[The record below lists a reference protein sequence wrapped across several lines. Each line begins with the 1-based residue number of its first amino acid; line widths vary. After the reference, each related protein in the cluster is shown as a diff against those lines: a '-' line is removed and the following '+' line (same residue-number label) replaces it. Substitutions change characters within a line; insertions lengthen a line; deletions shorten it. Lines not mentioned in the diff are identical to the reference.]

1 LNIKIFD
8 VIRKEIWEMKKIGIA
23 VDGNSGMDYLERD
36 SDIRIFRSHLIIE
49 REEFEDFI
57 EISAEDFYSRL
68 NENPD
73 LDIST
78 PQTSTGNILEMYEE
92 MKKSGCDELIII
104 TISKELSGTYQNAVL
119 AAKMIDIDVHVF
131 DSKSVSYVQA
141 FMALTAKKMADD
153 GLSVDQILKTLEFIR
168 DHNHIYI
175 TVDTLKYLVKN
186 GRLSNVAGA
195 IGSLLKLKPL
205 LDINEEG
212 KVKTVS
218 KIRTTKKAR
227 NMMKERFIEEVK
239 GKDVITFIVYTN
251 NEEEMKPFKA
261 ELEANGIPD
270 ILLVPLTPVV
280 GTHAGPG
287 TMGVGYIERPS
298 V

>member
-1 LNIKIFD
+1 
-8 VIRKEIWEMKKIGIA
+8 MKIGIA
-23 VDGNSGMDYLERD
+23 VDGNSGIDYLERD
-36 SDIRIFRSHLIIE
+36 PEIRIFRSHLLIE
-49 REEFEDFI
+49 KEEFEDFV
-57 EISAEDFYSRL
+57 EISSDDFYKRL

-78 PQTSTGNILEMYEE
+78 AQTSTGRILEMYEE
-92 MKKSGCDELIII
+92 MKASGYDELIII

-119 AAKMIDIDVHVF
+119 AASMIDIDVHVY
-131 DSKSVSYVQA
+131 DSKSVSYIQA
-141 FMALTAKKMADD
+141 LMAIEARKMAKA
-153 GLSVDQILKTLEFIR
+153 GKTVEEIMEKLDFIR

-205 LDINEEG
+205 LEVNKEG
-212 KVKTVS
+212 KVKTVD

-227 NMMKERFIEEVK
+227 KLLVEKFVEEVK
-239 GKDVITFIVYTN
+239 DKDVITFVVYTN
-251 NEEEMKPFKA
+251 NRDEMQVFKE
-261 ELEANGIPD
+261 ELEAKGVKD
-270 ILLVPLTPVV
+270 IMLVPLTPVV

-287 TMGVGYIERPS
+287 TMGVGYIER
-298 V
+298 

>member
-1 LNIKIFD
+1 
-8 VIRKEIWEMKKIGIA
+8 MKIGIA
-23 VDGNSGMDYLERD
+23 VDGNSGIDYLERD
-36 SDIRIFRSHLIIE
+36 KEIRIFRSHLIIE
-49 REEFEDFI
+49 KEEFEDFV
-57 EISAEDFYSRL
+57 EISSDVFYSRL

-73 LDIST
+73 LNIST
-78 PQTSTGNILEMYEE
+78 AQTSTGNILEMYEE
-92 MKKSGCDELIII
+92 MHAKGYDQLLII

-119 AAKMIDIDVHVF
+119 AAKMIDTNVIVY

-141 FMALTAKKMADD
+141 YMALQAQEMANQGKSIEEIIERLDY
-153 GLSVDQILKTLEFIR
+153 IR

-205 LDINEEG
+205 LEVNDEG
-212 KVKTVS
+212 KVKTVD

-227 NMMKERFIEEVK
+227 KLLIERFVK
-239 GKDVITFIVYTN
+239 ETEGKDVMTFVVYTN
-251 NEEEMKPFKA
+251 NQLEMEDFKK
-261 ELEANGIPD
+261 ELESHGVRD
-270 ILLVPLTPVV
+270 VQLVPLTPVV

-287 TMGVGYIERPS
+287 TMGVGYIER
-298 V
+298 

>member
-1 LNIKIFD
+1 MN
-8 VIRKEIWEMKKIGIA
+8 KIGIA
-23 VDGNSGMDYLERD
+23 VDGNSGIDYLEKD
-36 SDIRIFRSHLIIE
+36 KDIRIFRSHLLIE
-49 REEFEDFI
+49 REEFEDFV
-57 EISAEDFYSRL
+57 EISSDQFYNRL
-68 NENPD
+68 NDNPD

-78 PQTSTGNILEMYEE
+78 AQTSTGNILEMYEE
-92 MKKSGCDELIII
+92 MKTSGYEELIII

-119 AAKMIDIDVHVF
+119 AASMIDIDVTIY
-131 DSKSVSYVQA
+131 DSKSASYIQA
-141 FMALTAKKMADD
+141 YMAMIAQKMVKNGKSKKEIIEKLDY
-153 GLSVDQILKTLEFIR
+153 IR

-205 LDINEEG
+205 LEISKDG
-212 KVKTVS
+212 KVKTVA

-227 NMMKERFIEEVK
+227 KLLVERFVDEVK
-239 GKDVITFIVYTN
+239 DKDVLTFVIYTN
-251 NEEEMKPFKA
+251 NKEEMEDFKK
-261 ELEANGIPD
+261 ELEAHGVSD

-287 TMGVGYIERPS
+287 TMGVGYIEK
-298 V
+298 

>member
-1 LNIKIFD
+1 
-8 VIRKEIWEMKKIGIA
+8 MKKIGIA
-23 VDGNSGMDYLERD
+23 VDGNSGIDYLERD
-36 SDIRIFRSHLIIE
+36 KEIRIFRSHLLIE
-49 REEFEDFI
+49 QKEYEDFVG
-57 EISAEDFYSRL
+57 ISSDEFYGRL
-68 NENPD
+68 KENTD

-78 PQTSTGNILEMYEE
+78 TQTSTGNILEMYEE
-92 MKKSGCDELIII
+92 MKASGYEQLLII

-119 AAKMIDIDVHVF
+119 AAKMIDIDVRVY
-131 DSKSVSYVQA
+131 DSKSVSYIQA
-141 FMALTAKKMADD
+141 YMALTAQRMVKEGKDIE
-153 GLSVDQILKTLEFIR
+153 QIISKLDYIR

-205 LDINEEG
+205 LEVNDEG
-212 KVKTVS
+212 KVKTVA

-227 NMMKERFIEEVK
+227 NLLIDKFIEEIK
-239 GKDVITFIVYTN
+239 DKDVLTFVVYTN
-251 NEEEMKPFKA
+251 NKNEMKDFSKILQ
-261 ELEANGIPD
+261 EKGVKD

-287 TMGVGYIERPS
+287 TMGVGYIER
-298 V
+298 

>member
-1 LNIKIFD
+1 
-8 VIRKEIWEMKKIGIA
+8 MKKIGIA
-23 VDGNSGMDYLERD
+23 VDGNSGIDYLERD
-36 SDIRIFRSHLIIE
+36 KEIRIFRSHLLIE
-49 REEFEDFI
+49 HEEYEDFV
-57 EISAEDFYSRL
+57 EISSDEFYGRL
-68 NENPD
+68 KENPD

-78 PQTSTGNILEMYEE
+78 AQTSTGNILEMYEE
-92 MKKSGCDELIII
+92 MKASGYEQLLII

-119 AAKMIDIDVHVF
+119 AAKMIDIDVRVY
-131 DSKSVSYVQA
+131 DSKSVSYIQA
-141 FMALTAKKMADD
+141 YMALTAQRMANEGKDIEEIISKLD
-153 GLSVDQILKTLEFIR
+153 YIR

-205 LDINEEG
+205 LEVNDEG
-212 KVKTVS
+212 KVKTVT

-227 NMMKERFIEEVK
+227 KLLIDRFIEEIK
-239 GKDVITFIVYTN
+239 DKDVLAFVVYTN
-251 NEEEMKPFKA
+251 NKNEMEDFSKNLQEK
-261 ELEANGIPD
+261 GVKD

-287 TMGVGYIERPS
+287 TMGVGYIER
-298 V
+298 

>member
-1 LNIKIFD
+1 
-8 VIRKEIWEMKKIGIA
+8 MSTIGIA
-23 VDGNSGMDYLERD
+23 VDGNSGIDYLDRD
-36 SDIRIFRSHLIIE
+36 NNIRIFRSHLLIE
-49 REEFEDFI
+49 NQEYEDFT
-57 EISAEDFYSRL
+57 EISSDDFYDRL
-68 NENPD
+68 NKNPD
-73 LDIST
+73 LNIST
-78 PQTSTGNILEMYEE
+78 TQTSTGLILQMYEE
-92 MKKSGCDELIII
+92 MQSSGFKQLLII

-119 AAKMIDIDVHVF
+119 ASKMIDMDVRVY

-141 FMALTAKKMADD
+141 YMAITAQEMAKNNHTIEEIIEKLDY
-153 GLSVDQILKTLEFIR
+153 IR
-168 DHNHIYI
+168 DHNQMYI

-205 LDINEEG
+205 LQIDRDG

-227 NMMKERFIEEVK
+227 KLLVDKFLEETKNKNIIAFV
-239 GKDVITFIVYTN
+239 VYTN
-251 NEEEMKPFKA
+251 NKDEMSIFKDD
-261 ELEANGIPD
+261 LESQGIKN

-287 TMGVGYIERPS
+287 TMGVGYIER
-298 V
+298 

>member
-1 LNIKIFD
+1 
-8 VIRKEIWEMKKIGIA
+8 MKIGVA
-23 VDGNSGMDYLERD
+23 VDGNSGIDYLQRD
-36 SDIRIFRSHLIIE
+36 SEIRVFRSHLLIE
-49 REEFEDFI
+49 KEEYEDFI
-57 EISAEDFYSRL
+57 EISSDDFYKRL

-78 PQTSTGNILEMYEE
+78 AQTSTGRILEMYEE
-92 MKKSGCDELIII
+92 MKANGYDELIII

-119 AAKMIDIDVHVF
+119 AASMIDMDVHVY

-141 FMALTAKKMADD
+141 MMAIKAREMSKA
-153 GLSVDQILKTLEFIR
+153 GKTVEEIHEQLDYIR

-205 LDINEEG
+205 LEVNDEG
-212 KVKTVS
+212 KVKTVA

-227 NMMKERFIEEVK
+227 KLLVEKLVEEVR
-239 GKDVITFIVYTN
+239 GKDVITFLVYTN
-251 NEEEMKPFKA
+251 NRSDMENFKNQ
-261 ELEANGIPD
+261 LEAQGIKD

-287 TMGVGYIERPS
+287 TMGVGYIER
-298 V
+298 

>member
-1 LNIKIFD
+1 
-8 VIRKEIWEMKKIGIA
+8 MGKIGIA
-23 VDGNSGMDYLERD
+23 VDGNSGLDYLERD

-49 REEFEDFI
+49 REEFEDFV
-57 EISAEDFYSRL
+57 EISSDEFYDRL
-68 NENPD
+68 DKNPD

-78 PQTSTGNILEMYEE
+78 AQTSTGNILEMYEE
-92 MKKSGCDELIII
+92 MNASGCEELIVI

-119 AAKMIDIDVHVF
+119 AAKMIDINVVVF

-141 FMALTAKKMADD
+141 YMAITAKKMADE
-153 GLSVDQILKTLEFIR
+153 GKNIEEIISVLEHIR

-205 LDINEEG
+205 LEVDQAG

-227 NMMKERFIEEVK
+227 LMMKERFIEEIK
-239 GKDVITFIVYTN
+239 GKNVLTFIVYTN
-251 NEEEMKPFKA
+251 NGEEMKSFKS
-261 ELEANGIPD
+261 ELENEGVKN

-287 TMGVGYIERPS
+287 TMGVGYIER
-298 V
+298 

>member
-1 LNIKIFD
+1 
-8 VIRKEIWEMKKIGIA
+8 MGKIGIA
-23 VDGNSGMDYLERD
+23 VDGNSGLDYLERD

-49 REEFEDFI
+49 REEFEDYI
-57 EISAEDFYSRL
+57 EISSDDFYDRL
-68 NENPD
+68 DKNPD

-78 PQTSTGNILEMYEE
+78 AQTSTGIILEMYEE
-92 MKKSGCDELIII
+92 MKSSGCTDLIII

-119 AAKMIDIDVHVF
+119 AAKMIDIDVTVF

-141 FMALTAKKMADD
+141 FMAITAKKMADQGRSKED
-153 GLSVDQILKTLEFIR
+153 IIQMLEHIR
-168 DHNHIYI
+168 DNNRLYI

-205 LDINEEG
+205 LEVSSNG
-212 KVKTVS
+212 KVETVS

-227 NMMKERFIEEVK
+227 LMMKTRFIEEIK
-239 GKDVITFIVYTN
+239 GKDVIPFIIYTN
-251 NEEEMKPFKA
+251 NGEEMKLFKS
-261 ELEANGIPD
+261 ELENEGVKNV
-270 ILLVPLTPVV
+270 LLVPLTPVV

-287 TMGVGYIERPS
+287 TMGVGYIERRS
-298 V
+298 S